1 MILLSFYL
9 FSLDNFFNS
18 FTLTIVFFRNIP
30 ILGTLKINCQKVE
43 APVFSK
49 MEVMKED
56 RGYFKLQGSNYLFR
70 SDLQILTKEKF

>member
-1 MILLSFYL
+1 M
-9 FSLDNFFNS
+9 
-18 FTLTIVFFRNIP
+18 
-30 ILGTLKINCQKVE
+30 LGTLKINCQKVE

>member
-1 MILLSFYL
+1 M
-9 FSLDNFFNS
+9 
-18 FTLTIVFFRNIP
+18 
-30 ILGTLKINCQKVE
+30 E

-70 SDLQILTKEKF
+70 GDLQILTKEKFWFANFTNNCLKWSVKRDWFADC